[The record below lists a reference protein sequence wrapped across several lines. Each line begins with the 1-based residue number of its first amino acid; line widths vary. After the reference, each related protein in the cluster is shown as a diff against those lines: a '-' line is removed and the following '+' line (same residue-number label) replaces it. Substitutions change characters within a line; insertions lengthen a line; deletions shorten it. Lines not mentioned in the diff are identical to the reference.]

1 MATKTAEKNLW
12 NRMREALR
20 VFRAD
25 VHYTRVENSV
35 SDSFPDVEVSL
46 MWQKVNYCATFELKT
61 THRPVHFE
69 TNVDASHIRPGQIRW
84 LKKRWAVRGSS
95 WILIQVG
102 SGKDLARYLIPGYL
116 AGEAQEGKPES
127 WYVANS
133 VCAPDDPLDRIVRI
147 GCTWRWLD
155 ES

>member
-1 MATKTAEKNLW
+1 MASKTAEKNLW

-25 VHYTRVENSV
+25 IHYTRVENAV
-35 SDSFPDVEVSL
+35 SDGFPDVEVSL
-46 MWQKVNYCATFELKT
+46 MWQKVSYCATFELKT
-61 THRPVHFE
+61 THRPGNFE

-84 LKKRWAVRGSS
+84 LKKRWAVGGSS
-95 WILIQVG
+95 WILIQIG
-102 SGKDLARYLIPGYL
+102 SGRDLARYLLPGHL
-116 AGEAQEGKPES
+116 VSEAQEGQPES
-127 WYVANS
+127 WYVVNS
-133 VCAPDDPLDRIVRI
+133 VCKPNDSLDCIVQI